1 MSDFKVGDRVKCV
14 DDHDASK
21 LLVGKTYTVA
31 EVLSATV
38 VLEGSGPNTWYKNRF
53 VLAEADAKAPT
64 DGIRPNYYR
73 VKLEDGT
80 EVECREV
87 MKALGLYEN
96 FDLGSAFKYLWRAG
110 KKHADIAEDLEKAAT
125 LIKLAAADLK
135 KAKS

>member
-1 MSDFKVGDRVKCV
+1 MSDFKVGDRVTCINNEGLERALAV
-14 DDHDASK
+14 GVSYEVTG
-21 LLVGKTYTVA
+21 LLPGGRVQ
-31 EVLSATV
+31 L
-38 VLEGSGPNTWYKNRF
+38 GSDTGGYDPTRF
-53 VLAEADAKAPT
+53 ALADLR

-125 LIKLAAADLK
+125 QIKLAAADLE